1 VIPIATP
8 EIDLIPILPVLVLF
22 GGALVTLVAVPFA
35 RRRAQSPFALF
46 TLVVLAASAAA
57 ALWLWDREP
66 TIVMEG
72 MMNLD
77 HLSLVATI
85 GLCGVGAFGTLLGFH
100 YFQQDPNRCNEFY
113 ALLLFA
119 LGGMAL
125 LVFAADLI
133 MVFLAVE
140 TLSLALYVMTALTFR
155 RGPTE
160 ASMKYFLLGAFAAAF
175 LLYGIAMAYG
185 AAATTSIQGLAKAL
199 SGATGSQPLAFVA
212 VLLLVIGLGFKVS
225 LVPFHMW
232 TPDVYQG
239 APSPVTAFMS
249 AATKIAVF
257 VALVRILDVAFIGL
271 RWDVTPVLVALS
283 AVSMVL
289 GSVLAIA
296 QTDAK
301 RMLAYSSIAQAGF
314 ILAAY
319 AASDADAIGAA
330 LFYLV
335 TYGLSAIGAFGV
347 VMLVSG
353 GVREDTGFDRFRG
366 LARRQPVLAGL
377 LTIFLLSLAG
387 IPPTAGFVAKVLVF
401 GAATSAGWWALALI
415 GTLAAVAGVFFYL
428 RLVAL
433 MAMREPE
440 GDDLADPSPMPRLAL
455 AIQAVAVVA
464 LGVIPGLILPILRE
478 AGVLRW

>member
-1 VIPIATP
+1 MIPTP
-8 EIDLIPILPVLVLF
+8 EIDLIPILPLLILF
-22 GGALVTLVAVPFA
+22 GGALVTLAAVPFA
-35 RRRAQSPFALF
+35 RRGDQLPFAAF
-46 TLVVLAASAAA
+46 TLVVLAAAAA
-57 ALWLWDREP
+57 ACPWLWGREP
-66 TIVMEG
+66 ITVMEG
-72 MMNLD
+72 MTYLD

-85 GLCGVGAFGTLLGFH
+85 GLCGIGAFGAILGFR
-100 YFQQDPNRCNEFY
+100 YFQQDENRVNEFY

-125 LVFAADLI
+125 LVAAADLI
-133 MVFLAVE
+133 VVFLAVE

-160 ASMKYFLLGAFAAAF
+160 ASMKYFLLGAFASAF

-185 AAATTSIQGLAKAL
+185 AAATTSIQGLASAL
-199 SGATGSQPLAFVA
+199 TGSTGSQPIAFVA
-212 VLLLVIGLGFKVS
+212 VVLLVVGLGFKVS

-249 AATKIAVF
+249 AATKMAVF
-257 VALVRILDVAFIGL
+257 VALVRILDVAFVGL
-271 RWDVTPVLVALS
+271 RWDVTPLIVALS
-283 AVSMVL
+283 AVSMVV

-314 ILAAY
+314 ILAAF
-319 AASDADAIGAA
+319 AASDAEAIGAT
-330 LFYLV
+330 LFYLIS
-335 TYGLSAIGAFGV
+335 YGLAVVGAFGV
-347 VMLVSG
+347 VMLISG
-353 GVREDTGFDRFRG
+353 GVREDTGFERFRG

-377 LTIFLLSLAG
+377 LTVFLLSLAG

-401 GAATSAGWWALALI
+401 TAATSAGWWLLVLI
-415 GTLAAVAGVFFYL
+415 GALAAVAGAFFYL
-428 RLVAL
+428 RLVAI

-440 GDDLADPSPMPRLAL
+440 GDDIADPSSMPRVAL
-455 AIQAVAVVA
+455 AIPAVGVVVF
-464 LGVIPGLILPILRE
+464 GVIPGLILPILRQ

>member
-1 VIPIATP
+1 MIPTP
-8 EIDLIPILPVLVLF
+8 ELDFLPILPLLILV
-22 GGALVTLVAVPFA
+22 GGALITLVAVPFA
-35 RRRAQSPFALF
+35 RRGAQTPFVVL
-46 TLVVLAASAAA
+46 TLVVLAGAAA
-57 ALWLWDREP
+57 SALWLWDRDP
-66 TIVMEG
+66 ALVMGG
-72 MMNLD
+72 MATMD
-77 HLSLVATI
+77 HLALVGTI
-85 GLCGVGAFGTLLGFH
+85 ALCVAGAFGAILGFH
-100 YFQQDPNRCNEFY
+100 YFQQDEQRCNEFY

-119 LGGMAL
+119 LSGMAL

-133 MVFLAVE
+133 IVFLAVE

-185 AAATTSIQGLAKAL
+185 AAATTSILGLANAL
-199 SGATGSQPLAFVA
+199 SGSTGSQPIAFVA
-212 VLLLVIGLGFKVS
+212 VVLLVIGLGFKVS

-271 RWDVTPVLVALS
+271 RWDVTPLLVALS
-283 AVSMVL
+283 MVSMVV
-289 GSVLAIA
+289 GSVLAVA
-296 QTDAK
+296 QRDAK

-314 ILAAY
+314 ILASF
-319 AASDADAIGAA
+319 ASSNADAIGST

-335 TYGLSAIGAFGV
+335 TYGLAVIGAFGV
-347 VMLVSG
+347 VMLISG
-353 GVREDTGFDRFRG
+353 GVREDTGFDRFKG

-377 LTIFLLSLAG
+377 LTLFLLSLAG
-387 IPPTAGFVAKVLVF
+387 IPPTAGFAAKVLVF
-401 GAATSAGWWALALI
+401 GAATSAGWWPLVLVGA
-415 GTLAAVAGVFFYL
+415 LAAVVGAFFYL
-428 RLVAL
+428 RLVAI

-440 GDDLADPSPMPRLAL
+440 GEDVADPSPMPRLVL
-455 AIQAVAVVA
+455 AIPAVAVVV
-464 LGVIPGLILPILRE
+464 LGIIPGLILPILRE

>member
-1 VIPIATP
+1 MV
-8 EIDLIPILPVLVLF
+8 
-22 GGALVTLVAVPFA
+22 
-35 RRRAQSPFALF
+35 
-46 TLVVLAASAAA
+46 
-57 ALWLWDREP
+57 
-66 TIVMEG
+66 G
-72 MMNLD
+72 MVGLD

-85 GLCGVGAFGTLLGFH
+85 ALCAIGAFGAVLGFH
-100 YFQQDPNRCNEFY
+100 YFEQDEHRANEFY

-125 LVFAADLI
+125 LVASADLI
-133 MVFLAVE
+133 IVFLAVE
-140 TLSLALYVMTALTFR
+140 ILSLALYVMTALTFR

-185 AAATTSIQGLAKAL
+185 AAATTSIQGLANAL
-199 SGATGSQPLAFVA
+199 SGSTGSQPIAFVA
-212 VLLLVIGLGFKVS
+212 VVLLVIGLGFKVS

-249 AATKIAVF
+249 AATKLAVF

-271 RWDVTPVLVALS
+271 RWDVTPLLVALS
-283 AVSMVL
+283 AVSMVV

-314 ILAAY
+314 ILTAF
-319 AASDADAIGAA
+319 ASSTADAIGAT

-335 TYGLSAIGAFGV
+335 TYGLAVIGAFGV

-377 LTIFLLSLAG
+377 LTVFLLSLAG
-387 IPPTAGFVAKVLVF
+387 IPPTAGFAAKVLVF
-401 GAATSAGWWALALI
+401 GAATSAGWWPLVLI
-415 GTLAAVAGVFFYL
+415 GALAAVAGAFFYL
-428 RLVAL
+428 RLVAI
-433 MAMREPE
+433 MAMREPI
-440 GDDLADPSPMPRLAL
+440 GDDIADPSPMPRLAL
-455 AIQAVAVVA
+455 AI
-464 LGVIPGLILPILRE
+464 P
-478 AGVLRW
+478 RWPSSSSAWSRV

>member
-1 VIPIATP
+1 MIPTP
-8 EIDLIPILPVLVLF
+8 EIDLLPILPLMIVA
-22 GGALVTLVAVPFA
+22 GGALLTLVAVPFA
-35 RRRAQSPFALF
+35 RRGVQSPFVAF
-46 TLVVLAASAAA
+46 TLVVLTATAGS

-66 TIVMEG
+66 ALVMGG
-72 MMNLD
+72 MASMD
-77 HLSLVATI
+77 HLALVATI
-85 GLCGVGAFGTLLGFH
+85 ALCGVGAFGAFLGFH
-100 YFQQDPNRCNEFY
+100 YFQQDENRCNEFY

-119 LGGMAL
+119 LSGMML

-133 MVFLAVE
+133 IVFLAIE

-185 AAATTSIQGLAKAL
+185 AAATTSIQGLANAL
-199 SGATGSQPLAFVA
+199 SGSTGSQPIAFVA
-212 VLLLVIGLGFKVS
+212 VVLLVIGLGFKVS

-271 RWDVTPVLVALS
+271 RWDVTPLLVALS
-283 AVSMVL
+283 AVSMVV
-289 GSVLAIA
+289 GSILAIA
-296 QTDAK
+296 QTDVK
-301 RMLAYSSIAQAGF
+301 RMLAYSAIAQAGF
-314 ILAAY
+314 ILAAF
-319 AASDADAIGAA
+319 ASSDADAIGAT

-335 TYGLSAIGAFGV
+335 TYGLAVVGAFGV

-377 LTIFLLSLAG
+377 LTVFLLSLAG
-387 IPPTAGFVAKVLVF
+387 IPPTAGFAAKVLVF
-401 GAATSAGWWALALI
+401 SAATSAGWWPLVLVGA
-415 GTLAAVAGVFFYL
+415 LAAVAGAFFYL
-428 RLVAL
+428 RVVAI

-440 GDDLADPSPMPRLAL
+440 GDDVADPSPMPRLVL
-455 AIQAVAVVA
+455 AIPAVAVVV
-464 LGVIPGLILPILRE
+464 LGIIPGLILPILRE

>member
-1 VIPIATP
+1 MIPTP
-8 EIDLIPILPVLVLF
+8 EIDLLPILPVLIVF
-22 GGALVTLVAVPFA
+22 AGALITLVAVPFA
-35 RRRAQSPFALF
+35 RRGTQEPFVLF
-46 TLVVLAASAAA
+46 TVAVLVATAAA
-57 ALWLWDREP
+57 AVWLWDREP
-66 TIVMEG
+66 VVVMEG
-72 MMNLD
+72 MANLD
-77 HLSLVATI
+77 HLALVSTI
-85 GLCGVGAFGTLLGFH
+85 ALCGVGVFAAYLGFH
-100 YFQQDPNRCNEFY
+100 YFQADQHRCNEFY

-119 LGGMAL
+119 LGGMVL

-133 MVFLAVE
+133 VVFLAVE

-175 LLYGIAMAYG
+175 QLYGIAMAYG
-185 AAATTSIQGLAKAL
+185 AAATTSIQGLANAL
-199 SGATGSQPLAFVA
+199 AGTIDSQALALLA
-212 VLLLVIGLGFKVS
+212 VVLLVIGLGFKVS

-257 VALVRILDVAFIGL
+257 VALVRIVDVAFVAL
-271 RWDVTPVLVALS
+271 RWDLTPVLVVLS
-283 AVSMVL
+283 AVSMVV

-314 ILAAY
+314 ILAAF
-319 AASDADAIGAA
+319 ASSDADAIGAA

-347 VMLVSG
+347 VMLASG
-353 GVREDTGFDRFRG
+353 GVGEDTGFDRFKG

-377 LTIFLLSLAG
+377 LTVFLLSLAG
-387 IPPTAGFVAKVLVF
+387 IPPTAGFVGKVVVF
-401 GAATSAGWWALALI
+401 GAAISADRWVLALI
-415 GTLAAVAGVFFYL
+415 GTLAAVAGAFFYL
-428 RLVAL
+428 RLVAI
-433 MAMREPE
+433 MAMRDPE
-440 GDDLADPSPMPRLAL
+440 GQDIADTAPAPRMAL
-455 AIQAVAVVA
+455 AVPALAVVV
-464 LGVIPGLILPILRE
+464 LGVIPGLILPILRD